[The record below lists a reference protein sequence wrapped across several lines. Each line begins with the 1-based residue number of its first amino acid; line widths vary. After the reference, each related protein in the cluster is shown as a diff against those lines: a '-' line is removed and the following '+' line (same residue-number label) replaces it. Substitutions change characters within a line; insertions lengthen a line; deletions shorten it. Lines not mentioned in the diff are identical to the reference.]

1 MDIAQL
7 TQSINRAFSKLP
19 PELGA
24 LPEDVR
30 HAARLLAQR
39 VLSEMDCVTR
49 EEFEVQQQVLYRTR
63 MKVEALEKRL
73 EALEA
78 ARSDQTSAAQEEA
91 PSTETPSTPSSF
103 SAE

>member
-1 MDIAQL
+1 MDIAQI

-30 HAARLLAQR
+30 HAARLLAQK
-39 VLSEMDCVTR
+39 VLAEMDCVTR

-63 MKVEALEKRL
+63 MKVEVLEKRL
-73 EALEA
+73 AALES
-78 ARSDQTSAAQEEA
+78 ARSDQASVVHEKTSSSEPPSNPSS
-91 PSTETPSTPSSF
+91 PSTE
-103 SAE
+103 